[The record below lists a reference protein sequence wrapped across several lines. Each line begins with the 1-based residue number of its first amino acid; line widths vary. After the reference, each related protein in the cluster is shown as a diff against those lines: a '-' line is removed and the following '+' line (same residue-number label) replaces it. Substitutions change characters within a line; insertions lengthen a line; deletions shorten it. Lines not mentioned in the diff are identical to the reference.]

1 MEKHKYQEYRYKIN
15 PKTLEEI
22 IGETSVKSNSE
33 IGSKFSKFRTKIYLN
48 HYLMLDDRGVIDNPD
63 GCYYFNDTEE
73 LVFPEDSEEDKK
85 MVRRE
90 IENHKMPADTKLD

>member
-1 MEKHKYQEYRYKIN
+1 MEAHKYQEYRYKIDYRI
-15 PKTLEEI
+15 LEEI
-22 IGETSVKSNSE
+22 WGETTGNLENETLQKYFDFKTEVYMDY
-33 IGSKFSKFRTKIYLN
+33 F
-48 HYLMLDDRGVIDNPD
+48 LMLDDRGVIDNPD

-90 IENHKMPADTKLD
+90 IEKHKMPADTKLD